1 MPSAYPVRTVCVQAL
16 RPYHERVSLRVI
28 MWFEI
33 PTIYFHYVDV
43 SVLIQFLLKTSVFL
57 GFFISVI
64 INLHKIIDRRC
75 VLESSRQSDSNT
87 RSQHMISWRNIEK
100 KITSNNFDT
109 NPHFTICKDEIL
121 GNFCTEMF
129 PWCKPARYTLSD
141 GGLTGLVVKSVGLHR
156 ETRVRSSAGSVCCF
170 LEQET
175 FTPQK
180 YWWYPGI
187 GGSVSTWLK
196 NCLSGR

>member
-1 MPSAYPVRTVCVQAL
+1 M
-16 RPYHERVSLRVI
+16 
-28 MWFEI
+28 
-33 PTIYFHYVDV
+33 DV
-43 SVLIQFLLKTSVFL
+43 SVLIQFLLKTSVFYVF
-57 GFFISVI
+57 FFISVI

-100 KITSNNFDT
+100 KSLLI
-109 NPHFTICKDEIL
+109 IL
-121 GNFCTEMF
+121 IPTPILLYVRMKSWVTFVRRCFRDVNLQGILCLTGGGGG
-129 PWCKPARYTLSD
+129 

-180 YWWYPGI
+180 Y
-187 GGSVSTWLK
+187 L
-196 NCLSGR
+196 